1 MSAAL
6 LDARP
11 AAPARLG
18 VGAKGL
24 STASFQAVTRL
35 FEQVSGI
42 RLESSKQ
49 PLVEG
54 RLQRL
59 ATRGGHASV
68 EAYVGHLLR
77 GASGEDL
84 TALVDRL
91 TTNETYFF
99 REPAHFQHLAD
110 TARQRRPAAREAPL
124 RVWSAASSSGE
135 EAYSAAMVLADILGN
150 RPWEVVGT
158 DLSTAVVDAART
170 GAYPLERASRIPRH
184 YLHKYALRRQAPLDG
199 ELLLDDRLRE
209 RVRFACANL
218 MQDLPGD
225 LGQFDVIF
233 LRNVLIYFD
242 PPGKADIL
250 RRVLRQLRP
259 GGFLYVGH
267 AEPIGNLALP
277 LRAVQSA
284 VYVPA

>member
-1 MSAAL
+1 MSATV

-11 AAPARLG
+11 LARG
-18 VGAKGL
+18 KTL
-24 STASFQAVTRL
+24 SPASFQAVIRL
-35 FEQVSGI
+35 FERVSGI
-42 RLESSKQ
+42 RLEASKK

-68 EAYVGHLLR
+68 EAYVSHLLR
-77 GASGEDL
+77 QASDDDL

-110 TARQRRPAAREAPL
+110 RVRQRSQAGSGAPF

-135 EAYSAAMVLADILGN
+135 EAYSAAMVLADILGT

-158 DLSTAVVDAART
+158 DLSTAVVDAARQ
-170 GAYPLERASRIPRH
+170 GAYPLERAARIPRH
-184 YLHKYALRRQAPLDG
+184 YLHKYCLRRAAPLDG
-199 ELLLDDRLRE
+199 ELLLDARLRE
-209 RVRFACANL
+209 RVRFGCANL
-218 MQDLPGD
+218 MQELPPD

-242 PPGKADIL
+242 PPGKLEIL
-250 RRVLRQLRP
+250 RRVLRQMRP
-259 GGFLYVGH
+259 DGLLYTGH
-267 AEPIGNLALP
+267 AEPISSLDLP

-284 VYVPA
+284 VYVAA